1 MQVESAQGE
10 KFKGALSPQQ
20 AALEAFA
27 RLRDSPEEPGLA
39 EKTALELEDILAP
52 AHPADLADLLESLP
66 PEERA
71 MAWGALAPEV
81 RGPALLEA
89 GDEAREALM
98 ETVPEEALAAAFAD
112 MPGDDVAALLRDLSA
127 EARARMIR
135 LSGMA
140 DNPEL
145 RASLAFD
152 DDTVGGRMDFQ
163 PLLAREGDT
172 VAAMREHLRGLGELP
187 SHCDKLFVVDR
198 RARLSGVLPLKRLLL
213 NAPEARAGE
222 IMVSENL
229 RTFRPADS
237 VEHAAGAFE
246 RYDLISAPVL
256 DGTGKIV
263 GRVTIDEI
271 LDHIHANR
279 ERRLL
284 SSAGV
289 DDEEDL
295 FAPLGRR
302 FANRWRWLFVNMRAA
317 FAISRVIGLF
327 EASIASLVA
336 LASLMPIV
344 ASMSGGVGNQTA
356 TLTVRAIALGQINAM
371 NWGRVLRGEASLAL
385 GNGLLWGGMVGG
397 FGYALYGRL
406 DLALVLLFSM
416 TACFLAA
423 AVSGFGVPM
432 LMRRLGQDPALGATV
447 VLTAA
452 VDMLAFLVFL
462 GLGAL
467 FLV

>member
-1 MQVESAQGE
+1 MPEAPDDNLRPAVP
-10 KFKGALSPQQ
+10 PQR
-20 AALEAFA
+20 AALEALA
-27 RLRDSPEEPGLA
+27 RLREAPDEPGLA
-39 EKTALELEDILAP
+39 NKTANALARILAP
-52 AHPADLADLLESLP
+52 AHPADIADLLESLP
-66 PEERA
+66 PDERVL
-71 MAWGALAPEV
+71 AWESLPADS

-89 GDEAREALM
+89 GGETREALM
-98 ETVPEEALAAAFAD
+98 ENIPEEALADAFAD
-112 MPGDDVAALLRDLSA
+112 MQGDDVADLLRDLPA

-135 LSGMA
+135 LAGMA

-163 PLLAREGDT
+163 PVIARESES
-172 VAAMREHLRGLGELP
+172 VATMRGRLREMGELP
-187 SHCDKLFVVDR
+187 SHCDKIFIVDN
-198 RARLSGVLPLKRLLL
+198 RAKLSGVLPLKRLLL
-213 NAPEARAGE
+213 HAPESRADE
-222 IMVSENL
+222 IMVAEHL
-229 RTFRPADS
+229 RAFRPGDS
-237 VEHAAGAFE
+237 VEDAAESFE

-256 DGTGKIV
+256 DAAGKVV

-271 LDHIHANR
+271 VDHIQANR

-295 FAPLGRR
+295 FAPPFRR
-302 FANRWRWLFVNMRAA
+302 FANRWRWLFVNMIAA
-317 FAISRVIGLF
+317 FMISRVIGLF
-327 EASIASLVA
+327 EGAIANLVA

-356 TLTVRAIALGQINAM
+356 ALTVRAIALGRINRM
-371 NWGRVLRGEASLAL
+371 NWGRALRGEAFLAL
-385 GNGLLWGGMVGG
+385 CNGMLWGSMVGA
-397 FGYALYGRL
+397 FGWLLYGRL
-406 DLALVLLFSM
+406 DLALALLASM
-416 TACFLAA
+416 TACFVAA

-452 VDMLAFLVFL
+452 VDILAFMVFL

>member
-1 MQVESAQGE
+1 MQTKSTRNE
-10 KFKGALSPQQ
+10 KFKGALPPQQ
-20 AALEAFA
+20 AALEALA
-27 RLRDSPEEPGLA
+27 RLRESPDEPGLA
-39 EKTALELEDILAP
+39 DKTAEELADVLEP

-66 PEERA
+66 LAERVMTWRA
-71 MAWGALAPEV
+71 VSADV
-81 RGPALLEA
+81 RGRTILEA
-89 GDEAREALM
+89 GEAREALM
-98 ETVPEEALAAAFAD
+98 EALPEEELAAAFAD
-112 MPGDDVAALLRDLSA
+112 LSGDDVADILRDLPA
-127 EARARMIR
+127 EFRARMIR
-135 LSGMA
+135 LTGMG

-152 DDTVGGRMDFQ
+152 EDSVGGLMDFQ
-163 PLLAREGDT
+163 PILAREGET
-172 VAAMREHLRGLGELP
+172 VAQMRERLRTLGELP
-187 SHCDKLFVVDR
+187 SHCDKLFVVDGR
-198 RARLSGVLPLKRLLL
+198 GRFSGVLPLKRLLL
-213 NAPEARAGE
+213 NGPERQAAE
-222 IMVSENL
+222 IMVSEHL
-229 RTFRPADS
+229 RAFRPDDS
-237 VEHAAGAFE
+237 AESAAGAFE
-246 RYDLISAPVL
+246 RYDLISAPVV
-256 DGTGKIV
+256 DSAGKVV
-263 GRVTIDEI
+263 GRLTIDEI
-271 LDHIHANR
+271 VAHIHANR

-302 FANRWRWLFVNMRAA
+302 FANRWRWLFVNMMAA

-327 EASIASLVA
+327 EDSIANLVA

-356 TLTVRAIALGQINAM
+356 TLTVRAIALGQINRL

-385 GNGLLWGGMVGG
+385 CNGILWGGMVGC
-397 FGYALYGRL
+397 FGYLLYERV
-406 DLALVLLFSM
+406 DLALVLMFSM

-452 VDMLAFLVFL
+452 VDILAFLVFL

>member
-1 MQVESAQGE
+1 MQVDSAQSE
-10 KFKGALSPQQ
+10 KIKGGLSPQQ
-20 AALEAFA
+20 AALAA
-27 RLRDSPEEPGLA
+27 LTRLRESPEEAGLA
-39 EKTALELEDILAP
+39 EKTAAELGEILRP

-66 PEERA
+66 PEERT
-71 MAWGALAPEV
+71 MAWRAISEEV
-81 RGPALLEA
+81 RGKTLLEA
-89 GDEAREALM
+89 GEARETLMAAL
-98 ETVPEEALAAAFAD
+98 PEEELAAAFAD
-112 MPGDDVAALLRDLSA
+112 LSGDDVADILRDMPT
-127 EARARMIR
+127 EFRARLIR
-135 LSGMA
+135 LAGMG

-152 DDTVGGRMDFQ
+152 EDSVGGLMDFQ
-163 PLLAREGDT
+163 PILARESET
-172 VAAMREHLRGLGELP
+172 VSQMRGRLRALGELP
-187 SHCDKLFVVDR
+187 SHCDKLFVVDGR
-198 RARLSGVLPLKRLLL
+198 ERFSGVLPLKRLLL
-213 NAPEARAGE
+213 HAPEKTAAE
-222 IMVSENL
+222 IMVAEHL
-229 RTFRPADS
+229 RSFRPGDAA
-237 VEHAAGAFE
+237 ETAAGAFE

-256 DGTGKIV
+256 DSAGRVV

-271 LDHIHANR
+271 VDHIHANR

-302 FANRWRWLFVNMRAA
+302 FANRWRWLFVNMLAA

-327 EASIASLVA
+327 EESIASLVA

-356 TLTVRAIALGQINAM
+356 TLTVRAIALGQINAL
-371 NWGRVLRGEASLAL
+371 NWGRVLRGEATLAL
-385 GNGLLWGGMVGG
+385 GNGVLWGGMVGG
-397 FGYALYGRL
+397 FGYALYGRM

>member
-1 MQVESAQGE
+1 MQIESAQNE
-10 KFKGALSPQQ
+10 KIKGALSPQQ
-20 AALEAFA
+20 AALAA
-27 RLRDSPEEPGLA
+27 LTRLRESPEEAGLA
-39 EKTALELEDILAP
+39 EKTAEELGEILRP

-66 PEERA
+66 PEERT
-71 MAWGALAPEV
+71 MAWRAISEEV
-81 RGPALLEA
+81 RGETLLEA
-89 GDEAREALM
+89 GEARETLMAAL
-98 ETVPEEALAAAFAD
+98 PEEELAAAFAGLS
-112 MPGDDVAALLRDLSA
+112 GDDVADILRDMPT
-127 EARARMIR
+127 EFRARLIR
-135 LSGMA
+135 LAGMG

-152 DDTVGGRMDFQ
+152 EDSVGGLMDFQ
-163 PLLAREGDT
+163 PILARENET
-172 VAAMREHLRGLGELP
+172 VAQMRERLRALGELP

-198 RARLSGVLPLKRLLL
+198 RERFSGVLPLKRLLL
-213 NAPEARAGE
+213 HAPEKQAGE
-222 IMVSENL
+222 IMVAEHL
-229 RTFRPADS
+229 RSFRPGDS
-237 VEHAAGAFE
+237 AETAAGAFE

-256 DGTGKIV
+256 DSAGRVV

-271 LDHIHANR
+271 VDHIHANR

-302 FANRWRWLFVNMRAA
+302 FANRWRWLFVNMLAA

-327 EASIASLVA
+327 EESIASLVA

-356 TLTVRAIALGQINAM
+356 TLTVRAIALGQINAL
-371 NWGRVLRGEASLAL
+371 NWGRVLRGEATLAL
-385 GNGLLWGGMVGG
+385 GNGILWGGMVGG
-397 FGYALYGRL
+397 FGYVLYGRV

-432 LMRRLGQDPALGATV
+432 LMKRLGQDPALGATV